1 MAFADTI
8 LSDLTTV
15 LADFGTVV
23 TRYKRDG
30 STVTLTGIFDEAVQV
45 ISPETMSVETTEPQ
59 LVCKTSDVSD
69 LDKSAETLTI
79 NGVDYRVIGVEPDG
93 TGLTRLR
100 LSLHR
105 SR

>member
-1 MAFADTI
+1 MAFVDTI

-23 TRYKRDG
+23 TRHKRDG
-30 STVTLTGIFDEAVQV
+30 STPTLTGIFDEAVQV
-45 ISPETMSVETTEPQ
+45 VSPETMSVETTEPQ
-59 LVCKTSDVSD
+59 LVCETADISDM
-69 LDKSAETLTI
+69 DKSTETLTI

-100 LSLHR
+100 LSKHK
-105 SR
+105 ST